1 MAAVTQAPATRYLE
15 NAMKL
20 VPQTRAPLRHLFP
33 ALTSTFTDVRPGTG
47 WLVAFTNYEFPVHG
61 QGTISF
67 TFKTAQPFRI
77 VLGSQKNVEG
87 TLLVLEVGLEKTALR
102 RDNGNDPSG
111 VIAQTT
117 AKKALLEPDAAI
129 SYWVSLDYLNARV
142 RFGKGEMLPQ
152 LVAFEAPLP
161 VTPTPPAALPVGA
174 TAKARREAHK
184 QAATEAAGDYKNLRY
199 IGLATQAGTL
209 LPVALSHL
217 LWPAPVVL
225 APPPVLVSSER
236 ITLDM
241 IARNEATVVA
251 SLPDACKVLYGNV
264 AGPAIALDTPE
275 FPDFSTAINHSIVT
289 PGCICYEKL
298 KQKANEFGKSE
309 PDETYLRIT
318 IGPNQGDSPG
328 SPYVL
333 EIWPGNHYSPIH
345 DHGEA
350 CAVIKVLHGDIWVE
364 LYPELSP
371 AITQYFTEAVF
382 HKGEVTYLTPEYYQ
396 VHKLVNRNPPGNMT
410 ATIQCYRY
418 PDNDTVHW
426 EYFDYIDGDET
437 KRFTPN
443 SDWEFL
449 EFRALIRA
457 EWAKVN

>member
-1 MAAVTQAPATRYLE
+1 
-15 NAMKL
+15 MKL
-20 VPQTRAPLRHLFP
+20 VPRTRAPLQQLFP
-33 ALTSTFTDVRPGTG
+33 TRVSEPIGSSSG
-47 WLVAFTNYEFPVHG
+47 SQWPVAFTNYEFPVLG

-67 TFKTAQPFRI
+67 TFKTDQPFRI
-77 VLGSQKNVEG
+77 VLASQKDVDG
-87 TLLVLEVGLEKTALR
+87 TLLVLEVGLQKTALR
-102 RDNGNDPSG
+102 RDNGTGQAG
-111 VIAQTT
+111 VIAETT
-117 AKKALLEPDAAI
+117 APKALIDPGVAI
-129 SYWVSLDYLNARV
+129 SYWLSLDYLNARV

-152 LVAFEAPLP
+152 LVVFEAPLP
-161 VTPTPPAALPVGA
+161 LSPAPAPTLPAGA

-184 QAATEAAGDYKNLRY
+184 KAAIEAAGDYKNLRY
-199 IGLATQAGTL
+199 IGLAAHTETS
-209 LPVALSHL
+209 LPVALAHL
-217 LWPAPVVL
+217 LWPLPVVL
-225 APPPVLVSSER
+225 APPPVLVPSDR

-241 IARNEATVVA
+241 IARNQAAAIA
-251 SLPDACKVLYGNV
+251 SLPNACQVLYGNV
-264 AGPAIALDTPE
+264 AGPAVELDTPE
-275 FPDFSTAINHSIVT
+275 FPDFSAAINYSIVT

-298 KQKANEFGKSE
+298 KEKAGEFGKSE

-318 IGPNQGDSPG
+318 IGPNKGDSPG

-371 AITQYFTEAVF
+371 SVTDYFTEAVF
-382 HKGEVTYLTPEYYQ
+382 HQGEVTYLTPEYYQ

-418 PDNDTVHW
+418 PDNDTIHW
-426 EYFDYIDGDET
+426 EYFDYIDGDQI
-437 KRFTPN
+437 KQFTPN
-443 SDWEFL
+443 SDWEYL